1 MDKRTNRHRADITL
15 DILKKAANEVLP
27 FLKFTGE
34 AAKGEEGIPCLDT
47 KVWFGPT
54 ESTTHLFRGET
65 GLKPPGTQE
74 NSRVRKRVMY
84 TFYQKPMAT
93 KVNMLKRSAVMEG
106 TKVSTASAEY
116 RRMWKN
122 MSLQVST
129 EEFERVTQEYTN
141 DLAGMGYNYDWRS
154 KVLLSAIKGYS
165 RILNKGTQRNQPG
178 FSSTTARRHKRVM
191 GPSTWFHV
199 KPKENEE

>member
-1 MDKRTNRHRADITL
+1 MDIARKYVDDVLIVCSMAKPGERWVNGEIVRECEAFSIDKRTKRHRADITL

-54 ESTTHLFRGET
+54 ESTTPLFRGET

-74 NSRVRKRVMY
+74 NSRIRNRVIY

-106 TKVSTASAEY
+106 IKVSPVSAEY
-116 RRMWKN
+116 RRRWKN
-122 MSLQVST
+122 MSLQVSSQ
-129 EEFERVTQEYTN
+129 EFEKVTQEYMN
-141 DLAGMGYNYDWRS
+141 DLAGMGYDFEWRC
-154 KVLLSAIKGYS
+154 KVLLSAIK
-165 RILNKGTQRNQPG
+165 
-178 FSSTTARRHKRVM
+178 
-191 GPSTWFHV
+191 
-199 KPKENEE
+199 